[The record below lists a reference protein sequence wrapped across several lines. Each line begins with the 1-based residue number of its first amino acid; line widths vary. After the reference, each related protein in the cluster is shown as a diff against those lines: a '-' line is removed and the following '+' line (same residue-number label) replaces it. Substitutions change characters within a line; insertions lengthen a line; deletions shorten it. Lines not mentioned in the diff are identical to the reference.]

1 MNLITYFTVDTE
13 SDRRVVTILNASINL
28 NAASSLIS
36 TKTSP
41 QQAMIKSQYS
51 RLLQQIDYTITEQN
65 SYRLYII
72 K

>member
-13 SDRRVVTILNASINL
+13 SDVRVVTILIASINL
-28 NAASSLIS
+28 NAASSANA

-41 QQAMIKSQYS
+41 QQAMIKSQYF

-65 SYRLYII
+65 SYHLYII